1 MTAITFDGM
10 DVDKS
15 GPWIAVEVIQ
25 IWEQYNPRT
34 KVVGAVLHGS
44 QGELLERKGNRCK
57 VRVGDVV
64 GYVTFWFI
72 RELKQDWLK
81 ERAKEAGAGDG
92 K

>member
-10 DVDKS
+10 DVDKT

-25 IWEQYNPRT
+25 IREQYNPRT

-44 QGELLERKGNRCK
+44 TGELLERKGNRCK
-57 VRVGDVV
+57 VQVGDVE

-81 ERAKEAGAGDG
+81 ERAGQHEGA
-92 K
+92 